1 MRILVIEDSLDIIDA
16 IAQIIELRWPE
27 ASFISTTLGET
38 GVEMARKEQ
47 PDVIILDLGLPD
59 VDGFQVL
66 REIRAFSG
74 VPVVI
79 LTVRQEEIDKI
90 RGLELGA
97 DDYIVKPFLPGEFLA
112 RVRAVLRR
120 RAIPQEGEYIP
131 ERAYTDEKTFIR
143 GSLRIDFVSR
153 EVSIGHKL
161 LKLSPTQYEI
171 LHELVTNENKV
182 VSKQKLFK
190 KIRGPK
196 QRTNIE
202 YLDACVAGLKEM
214 LEREPGHPVLIVEED
229 EKGYKLVSR

>member
-1 MRILVIEDSLDIIDA
+1 MRILIIEDSLDIIDA
-16 IAQIIELRWPE
+16 VAQIIELRWPE
-27 ASFISTTLGET
+27 ASLISTTLGET

-66 REIRAFSG
+66 RKIRSFSG
-74 VPVVI
+74 VPVII

-120 RAIPQEGEYIP
+120 RQIPQERE
-131 ERAYTDEKTFIR
+131 YTDEKTFIR
-143 GSLRIDFVSR
+143 GSLRVDFVSR
-153 EVSIGHKL
+153 EVSIGDKL
-161 LKLSPTQYEI
+161 LKLSPTQYEM
-171 LHELVTNENKV
+171 LHELVANENKV

-190 KIRGPK
+190 KIQAPK

-202 YLDACVAGLKEM
+202 YLDVCVKGLKEM
-214 LEREPGHPVLIVEED
+214 LEREPGHPILIVEEN

>member
-1 MRILVIEDSLDIIDA
+1 MRILIIEDSLDIIDA
-16 IAQIIELRWPE
+16 VAQIIELRWPE
-27 ASFISTTLGET
+27 ASLISTTLGET

-66 REIRAFSG
+66 HKIRAFSG
-74 VPVVI
+74 VPVII

-120 RAIPQEGEYIP
+120 RQIPQE
-131 ERAYTDEKTFIR
+131 RVYTDEKTFIR
-143 GSLRIDFVSR
+143 GSLRVDFVSR
-153 EVSIGHKL
+153 EVSIGDKL
-161 LKLSPTQYEI
+161 QKLSPVQYEI
-171 LHELVTNENKV
+171 LHELVANENKV

-190 KIRGPK
+190 KIRAPK
-196 QRTNIE
+196 QRTRIE
-202 YLDACVAGLKEM
+202 YLDVCVKGLKEM
-214 LEREPGHPVLIVEED
+214 LEREHGHPILIVEEN

>member
-59 VDGFQVL
+59 MDGFQVL

-120 RAIPQEGEYIP
+120 RQIPQE
-131 ERAYTDEKTFIR
+131 RDYTDEKTFIR
-143 GSLRIDFVSR
+143 GSLRVDFVSR
-153 EVSIGHKL
+153 EVSIGDKL
-161 LKLSPTQYEI
+161 LKLSPTQYEM
-171 LHELVTNENKV
+171 LHELVANENKV

-190 KIRGPK
+190 KIQGPK

-202 YLDACVAGLKEM
+202 YLDICVKGLKEM
-214 LEREPGHPVLIVEED
+214 LEREPGHPILIVEEN

>member
-1 MRILVIEDSLDIIDA
+1 MRILIIEDSLDIIDA
-16 IAQIIELRWPE
+16 VAQIIELRWPE
-27 ASFISTTLGET
+27 ASLISTTLGET

-66 REIRAFSG
+66 HKIRAFSG
-74 VPVVI
+74 VPVII

-120 RAIPQEGEYIP
+120 RQIPQE
-131 ERAYTDEKTFIR
+131 RVYTDEKTFIR
-143 GSLRIDFVSR
+143 GSLRVDFVSR
-153 EVSIGHKL
+153 EVSIGDKL
-161 LKLSPTQYEI
+161 QKLSPVQYEI
-171 LHELVTNENKV
+171 LHELVANENKV

-190 KIRGPK
+190 KIRAPK
-196 QRTNIE
+196 QRTRIE
-202 YLDACVAGLKEM
+202 YLDVCVKGLKEM
-214 LEREPGHPVLIVEED
+214 LEREPGHPILIVEEN

>member
-1 MRILVIEDSLDIIDA
+1 MRILIIEDSLDIIDA
-16 IAQIIELRWPE
+16 VAQIIELRWPE
-27 ASFISTTLGET
+27 ASLISTTLGET

-66 REIRAFSG
+66 RKIRSFSG
-74 VPVVI
+74 VPVII

-120 RAIPQEGEYIP
+120 KEIPQE
-131 ERAYTDEKTFIR
+131 RDYTDEKTFIR
-143 GSLRIDFVSR
+143 GSLRVDFVSR
-153 EVSIGHKL
+153 EVSIGDKL
-161 LKLSPTQYEI
+161 LKLSPTQYEM
-171 LHELVTNENKV
+171 LHELVANENKV

-190 KIRGPK
+190 KIQAPK

-202 YLDACVAGLKEM
+202 YLDICVKGLKEM
-214 LEREPGHPVLIVEED
+214 LEREPGHPILIVEEN

>member
-1 MRILVIEDSLDIIDA
+1 MRILIIEDSLDIIDA
-16 IAQIIELRWPE
+16 VAQIIELRWPE
-27 ASFISTTLGET
+27 ASLISTTLGET

-66 REIRAFSG
+66 HKIRSFSG
-74 VPVVI
+74 VPVII

-120 RAIPQEGEYIP
+120 RQIPQE
-131 ERAYTDEKTFIR
+131 RVYTDEKTFIR
-143 GSLRIDFVSR
+143 GSLRVDFVSR
-153 EVSIGHKL
+153 EVSIGDKL
-161 LKLSPTQYEI
+161 QKLSPVQYEI
-171 LHELVTNENKV
+171 LHELVANENKV
-182 VSKQKLFK
+182 VSKQKLFN
-190 KIRGPK
+190 KIRAPK
-196 QRTNIE
+196 QRTSIE
-202 YLDACVAGLKEM
+202 YLDVCVKGLKEM
-214 LEREPGHPVLIVEED
+214 LKREPGHPILIVEEN

>member
-1 MRILVIEDSLDIIDA
+1 MRILIIEDSLDIIDA
-16 IAQIIELRWPE
+16 VAQIIELRWPE
-27 ASFISTTLGET
+27 ASLISTTLGET

-66 REIRAFSG
+66 HKIRSFSG
-74 VPVVI
+74 VPVII

-120 RAIPQEGEYIP
+120 RQIPQE
-131 ERAYTDEKTFIR
+131 RVYTDEKTFIR
-143 GSLRIDFVSR
+143 GSLRVDFVSR
-153 EVSIGHKL
+153 EVSIGDKL
-161 LKLSPTQYEI
+161 QKLSPVQYEI
-171 LHELVTNENKV
+171 LHELVANENKV

-190 KIRGPK
+190 KIRAPK
-196 QRTNIE
+196 QKTRIE
-202 YLDACVAGLKEM
+202 YLDVCVKGLKEM
-214 LEREPGHPVLIVEED
+214 LEREPGHPILIVEEN
-229 EKGYKLVSR
+229 EKDYKLVSR